1 MKNSEKCFKAMK
13 AVLES
18 SMSADEMIEV
28 LEYLIEQRKTEEWV
42 EKREEEK

>member
-1 MKNSEKCFKAMK
+1 MKNSEKCLKAMK

-28 LEYLIEQRKTEEWV
+28 LEYLIEQRKIEMYA